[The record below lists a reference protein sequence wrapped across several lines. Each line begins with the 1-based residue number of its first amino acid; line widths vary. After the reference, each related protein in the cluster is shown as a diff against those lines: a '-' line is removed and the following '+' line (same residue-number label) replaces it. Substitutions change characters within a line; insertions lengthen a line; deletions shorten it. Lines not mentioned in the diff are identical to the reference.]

1 MDEDMSSW
9 SARICDEMPPGRK
22 PPVLDPPVVAAAR
35 VDTTLS
41 TKLMAHTRS
50 SVTWLLEM

>member
-22 PPVLDPPVVAAAR
+22 PPVLDPAVAAR
-35 VDTTLS
+35 VDTLS
-41 TKLMAHTRS
+41 TKLMTYYKRS
-50 SVTWLLEM
+50 SNSVM